1 MSKSAIYVANINAPT
16 VADGGIVPLGSIL
29 RRYGCNINMDGNA
42 ITLCGQGYY
51 LVTVSATVTPSAA
64 GTVTLLAQKDGV
76 PIAGAEAS
84 ATAGATDIAVT
95 LPITCTVRN
104 ACGCGSS
111 LLSLLLTGGEAV
123 VNNLAV
129 TVEKL

>member
-1 MSKSAIYVANINAPT
+1 MSRSAIYTANTFAPT
-16 VADGGIVPLGSIL
+16 VAAGDIVPFGATV
-29 RRYGCNINMDGNA
+29 RRYGCNLSQDGNA

-51 LVTVSATVTPSAA
+51 QVTISATLTPSAA
-64 GTVTLLAQKDGV
+64 GTVTLTAQKDGV
-76 PIAGAEAS
+76 AIPGATAS
-84 ATAGATDIAVT
+84 ATAGATDIA
-95 LPITCTVRN
+95 LDLSITCIVRN

-111 LLSLLLTGGEAV
+111 LLSLVLTGEETV

>member
-1 MSKSAIYVANINAPT
+1 MSRSALYTVNTFAPT
-16 VADGGIVPLGSIL
+16 VAAGDIVPFGATI
-29 RRYGCNINMDGNA
+29 RRYGCNLSQDGNA

-64 GTVTLLAQKDGV
+64 GTVTLTAQKDGV
-76 PIAGAEAS
+76 AIPGATAS
-84 ATAGATDIAVT
+84 ATAGAADIAVT
-95 LPITCTVRN
+95 LPITCIVRN

-111 LLSLLLTGGEAV
+111 LLSLVLTGGEAV
-123 VNNLAV
+123 VNDLAV

>member
-1 MSKSAIYVANINAPT
+1 MSKSAIYVANISAPT
-16 VADGGIVPLGSIL
+16 VADGGIMPLGSIL

-84 ATAGATDIAVT
+84 ATAGATDIAVV

-104 ACGCGSS
+104 SCGCESS